1 MLPWILSMEMRS
13 NNHMPGKQASSE
25 KLQAFPLFF
34 EVVTSF
40 LYLKLQTKV
49 TRSPNIQ
56 GGSCSPHLP
65 KAPPARTQGP
75 CILDVN
81 FPKTMCLPSKWT
93 TARAMASILQ
103 PRSMQSFSTAQHTH
117 TQHVSNGCN
126 FPLHIEN

>member
-56 GGSCSPHLP
+56 GGSCSRHLP
-65 KAPPARTQGP
+65 KAPPARTQRP
-75 CILDVN
+75 CTLDVN

-93 TARAMASILQ
+93 TARATASILQ

-126 FPLHIEN
+126 FTLHIEN